1 MRPGAAA
8 RAKLADRRRGWPGT
22 FGRVSRH
29 VALPAVLTTLAACAR
44 ATPPAPSR
52 PAGPDARHFVD
63 ASVARVS
70 LGQVASPVLSATAPW
85 RLTDADGRLVTQG
98 DSGQRLVLSAADGGL
113 QFIAPSGTTRDV
125 RGPLL
130 MSTTS
135 HGVVAIGGRRYRGE
149 LWLAN
154 GDSGV
159 RVVNRLALEA
169 YLRGVVPRELGVRGP
184 SDRAALEAQAVA
196 ARSYAV
202 VRIGNT
208 SREYD
213 LVATT
218 TDQVYG
224 GVDAENALAD
234 AAIAATEGLV
244 LMYDGRV
251 VSAPYYSTCGGSSAE
266 PAELWRS
273 RNEPFLTRVSDQ
285 IPGSD
290 RYYCDIAPRF
300 RWERTWRGDTLTAV
314 VERYLRSYARVGDGP
329 VGAVRGIVVDG
340 RTPSGRVA
348 AIIVQ
353 TDRGEFRVQGNDVRY
368 VLRSPGGELLNS
380 TYFSPD
386 AVSAPDGRLAR
397 LTLRG
402 LGYGHGVGMC
412 QWGAIGRA
420 RAGQDFRTILR
431 TYFPGTSVARAY

>member
-1 MRPGAAA
+1 MRSAH
-8 RAKLADRRRGWPGT
+8 RERRRAGSVALVH
-22 FGRVSRH
+22 VSRNVL
-29 VALPAVLTTLAACAR
+29 VAALASVACAR
-44 ATPPAPSR
+44 ATPPTPAPSSPPR
-52 PAGPDARHFVD
+52 ADGRL
-63 ASVARVS
+63 ARVS
-70 LGQVASPVLSATAPW
+70 LGLIARPAISATSPW
-85 RLTDADGRLVTQG
+85 QLVEGDGRIIARG
-98 DSGQRLVLSAADGGL
+98 DSGEPITLSAANGVLRLTERSGSNRTAGAQLVLSVN
-113 QFIAPSGTTRDV
+113 GT
-125 RGPLL
+125 
-130 MSTTS
+130 
-135 HGVVAIGGRRYRGE
+135 GVVSINGRRYRGD
-149 LWLAN
+149 LSLVGA
-154 GDSGV
+154 DSAV
-159 RVVNRLALEA
+159 QVINRVAVEA

-184 SDRAALEAQAVA
+184 NERAALEAQAVA

-202 VRIGNT
+202 TRLGNA
-208 SREYD
+208 SRAYD

-218 TDQVYG
+218 SDQVYG
-224 GVDAENALAD
+224 GVEAENALAD
-234 AAIAATEGLV
+234 VAIAATEGLV

-273 RNEPFLTRVSDQ
+273 RNEPFLKSVSDQ

-290 RYYCDIAPRF
+290 RYYCDVAPRF

-314 VERYLRSYARVGDGP
+314 VERYLRAVAQVAPGP
-329 VGAVRGIVVDG
+329 VGTVRGVTVEG
-340 RTPSGRVA
+340 RTVSGRVA
-348 AIIVQ
+348 AIVVD
-353 TDRGEFRVQGNDVRY
+353 TDRGQYRVRGNDIRY

-380 TYFSPD
+380 TYFSPE
-386 AVSAPDGRLAR
+386 VVQAPDGRLAR

>member
-1 MRPGAAA
+1 M
-8 RAKLADRRRGWPGT
+8 
-22 FGRVSRH
+22 FGRVVRH
-29 VALPAVLTTLAACAR
+29 VAVPAVLTTLAACAR
-44 ATPPAPSR
+44 AKPPAPSR
-52 PAGPDARHFVD
+52 PAGPDARHIAD

-70 LGQVASPVLSATAPW
+70 LGLVASPVLSATAAW
-85 RLTDADGRLVTQG
+85 RLTDADGRLAAQG
-98 DSGQRLVLSAADGGL
+98 DSGQRLVLSAAANGDL
-113 QFIAPSGTTRDV
+113 RFTAPSGTTRDARAPV
-125 RGPLL
+125 L

-135 HGVVAIGGRRYRGE
+135 HGVVSIGGRRYRGE
-149 LWLAN
+149 LWLASA
-154 GDSGV
+154 DSGV

-202 VRIGNT
+202 VRLGNR
-208 SREYD
+208 SRPYD

-218 TDQVYG
+218 SDQVYG
-224 GVDAENALAD
+224 GVDAENTLAD

-251 VSAPYYSTCGGSSAE
+251 VSAPYYSTCGGSTAE

-300 RWERTWRGDTLTAV
+300 RWERTWRADTLTAV
-314 VERYLRSYARVGDGP
+314 VERYLRSYAQVGEGP

-353 TDRGEFRVQGNDVRY
+353 TDRGEYRVQGNDV
-368 VLRSPGGELLNS
+368 
-380 TYFSPD
+380 
-386 AVSAPDGRLAR
+386 AVKDYR
-397 LTLRG
+397 
-402 LGYGHGVGMC
+402 
-412 QWGAIGRA
+412 
-420 RAGQDFRTILR
+420 
-431 TYFPGTSVARAY
+431 